1 MGNAEMTL
9 CNGDSASICQADEGP
24 EPKLRHVGAACKE
37 GDLEALRAALPT
49 PRALRA
55 LFRAA
60 QAEGNAAEHTSP
72 LWLAARFG
80 HTELIEYMLEL
91 AAPIGFGWFLYH
103 YAYVPYPLLHE
114 HVFSKF
120 FAKA

>member
-9 CNGDSASICQADEGP
+9 CSGDAASICQADEGP

-37 GDLEALRAALPT
+37 GDLDALRAALPT

-60 QAEGNAAEHTSP
+60 QAEGNAAEHTSLP
-72 LWLAARFG
+72 N
-80 HTELIEYMLEL
+80 
-91 AAPIGFGWFLYH
+91 
-103 YAYVPYPLLHE
+103 
-114 HVFSKF
+114 
-120 FAKA
+120 

>member
-80 HTELIEYMLEL
+80 HTVASTSDGSAVSPHIWPPPPSTRCSRSG
-91 AAPIGFGWFLYH
+91 ATPSTG
-103 YAYVPYPLLHE
+103 
-114 HVFSKF
+114 STR
-120 FAKA
+120 

>member
-49 PRALRA
+49 PRVKCRA
-55 LFRAA
+55 RAA
-60 QAEGNAAEHTSP
+60 RSI
-72 LWLAARFG
+72 ARGVGLVRFR
-80 HTELIEYMLEL
+80 
-91 AAPIGFGWFLYH
+91 
-103 YAYVPYPLLHE
+103 
-114 HVFSKF
+114 
-120 FAKA
+120 